1 MKAIIFDLGNVLV
14 HYDHQITLTALAAI
28 SSANVDELA
37 AIQDEHGHALGVGD
51 MSAEAFHQ
59 LLVEHAE
66 TSADFDA
73 FLTAYAAGLTR
84 NDDALAY
91 AVELQARANVTI
103 GIMSNTNQ
111 AHVAWLDAY
120 VPELDSFDVVM
131 MSNEVHLLKP
141 DPDIY
146 LLAGQV
152 LDIAAAQTIFI
163 DDSPQ
168 NVVAAQALGLS
179 GIVHDDWAKTRPILE
194 TWLSA
199 P

>member
-1 MKAIIFDLGNVLV
+1 
-14 HYDHQITLTALAAI
+14 
-28 SSANVDELA
+28 
-37 AIQDEHGHALGVGD
+37 

-59 LLVEHAE
+59 ILIEHAG

-91 AVELQARANVTI
+91 ASTLQARENTTV

-141 DPDIY
+141 DPEIY
-146 LLAGQV
+146 QLILQV
-152 LDIAAAQTIFI
+152 LDIAPQQAIFI
-163 DDSPQ
+163 DDLAQ
-168 NVVAAQALGLS
+168 NVTAAQELGWAGL
-179 GIVHDDWAKTRPILE
+179 VHDDWDKTRPKLE

-199 P
+199 PTVLIPQGSVGQ